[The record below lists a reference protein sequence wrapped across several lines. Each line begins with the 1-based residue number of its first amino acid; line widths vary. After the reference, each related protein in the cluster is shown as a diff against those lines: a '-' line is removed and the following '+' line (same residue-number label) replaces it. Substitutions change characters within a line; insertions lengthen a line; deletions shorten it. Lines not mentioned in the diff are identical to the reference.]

1 MNLSRFP
8 SATKSILAAILAAGA
23 LLLHACAGGFGPI
36 MNDDRFGIVQT
47 GMTKDDV
54 LKLYGRPQESM
65 KYPNRT
71 ESWDYVGRDT
81 WGYQVDY
88 AVVFGEDGQVVSKI
102 ARRLN
107 DGGDKNGK

>member
-1 MNLSRFP
+1 MNVSRFP
-8 SATKSILAAILAAGA
+8 LAMKSTLAALLAAGA
-23 LLLHACAGGFGPI
+23 LLLPSCAGVPPI
-36 MNDDRFGIVQT
+36 MNDERFGIVQT
-47 GMTKDDV
+47 GMTKDEV
-54 LKLYGRPQESM
+54 LELYGRPH
-65 KYPNRT
+65 
-71 ESWDYVGRDT
+71 DT

>member
-1 MNLSRFP
+1 MNVSRFP
-8 SATKSILAAILAAGA
+8 LAMKSTLAALLAAGA
-23 LLLHACAGGFGPI
+23 LLLPSCAGVPPI
-36 MNDDRFGIVQT
+36 MNDERFGIVQT
-47 GMTKDDV
+47 GMTKDEV
-54 LKLYGRPQESM
+54 LELYGRPQETM